1 MYCMTILFAILCIL
15 ALLGLVCRFSLP
27 EVSTVIR
34 PESTSAA
41 VAAADA
47 VEACQQATVAGDLA
61 RIRAV
66 SNDREHKAREAAQ
79 TVAAVVNVLSFYP
92 ARLALLAHVD
102 TVWAADERRYL
113 ARSIADERED
123 ITRALTRFA
132 RLPHSPMLAEVVNEI
147 AGRVGYGFSFSS

>member
-1 MYCMTILFAILCIL
+1 MYCMTLLLAILCIL

-34 PESTSAA
+34 PESTCAA

-47 VEACQQATVAGDLA
+47 VEARQQATVAGDLA

-66 SNDREHKAREAAQ
+66 SNDREYKAREAAM
-79 TVAAVVNVLSFYP
+79 TIAAVVNVLSFYP

-113 ARSIADERED
+113 ARSIEDERED
-123 ITRALTRFA
+123 IARAVAHFTRQ
-132 RLPHSPMLAEVVNEI
+132 PHSPMLAEVVSEI
-147 AGRVGYGFSFSS
+147 ASRVGVDFSA